1 MANIFF
7 GWELGA
13 NLGHVGKFLPLARAL
28 RARGHRIDWSVA
40 SVAVGEALDAEGFA
54 WRPAPC
60 STELARPGPP
70 LSHADIL
77 LRFGYADA
85 ADLRARVADWRAQMQ
100 ASGARLVLADFA
112 PTALLAART
121 LGLPAMLYSSG
132 FCVPPPVSP
141 APNLRPWLTVP
152 PERLRALE
160 DETLAAINAVLTAHG
175 RPPLD
180 ALWQLF
186 AVAEDSLLGFP
197 ELDHCAARGPARYW
211 GGVPDAGVGLPPL
224 WPDLPGP
231 RLFAYLRRAC
241 AHHEAALAALYELG
255 LPTVVFFPD
264 LAAELETR
272 FAAPHLV
279 FSRAPL
285 DLGATAQAATA
296 AVTYAGMS
304 TATRIL
310 LAGKPQLL
318 LPGHLEQYLFARRVA
333 ELGAGLLI
341 GADGPPAGLAT
352 ALRRIVAEPGFAA
365 AAQVFA
371 RKYAAFPQE
380 TVVANL
386 VRRIEEIIA
395 PSPAG
400 GGPKENP

>member
-40 SVAVGEALDAEGFA
+40 SAAVGEALDAADFA
-54 WRPAPC
+54 WRLAPLG
-60 STELARPGPP
+60 TERPRAGPP
-70 LSHADIL
+70 LSYADIL

-85 ADLRARVADWRAQMQ
+85 AGLRARVADWRAQMQ
-100 ASGARLVLADFA
+100 AGDAQIVLADFA

-141 APNLRPWLTVP
+141 APNLRPWLDVP
-152 PERLRALE
+152 PARLRALE
-160 DETLAAINAVLTAHG
+160 DAALAAINAVLAAHG
-175 RPPLD
+175 RPALD

-186 AVAEDSLLGFP
+186 AVAEDTLLGFP
-197 ELDHCAARGPARYW
+197 ELDHCAARGAARYW
-211 GGVPDAGVGLPPL
+211 GGVPDAGGGVPPP

-241 AHHEAALAALYELG
+241 AHHEAALAALHELA

-264 LAAELETR
+264 LTAELAAR

-279 FSRAPL
+279 FSRPPL
-285 DLGATAQAATA
+285 DLGATARAATA
-296 AVTYAGMS
+296 AITYAGMS

-318 LPGHLEQYLFARRVA
+318 LPGHLEQYLLARRVV
-333 ELGAGLLI
+333 ELGAGLLV
-341 GADGPPAGLAT
+341 GADGPPAGLAA

-380 TVVANL
+380 AVVANL
-386 VRRIEEIIA
+386 VRRIEEIVA
-395 PSPAG
+395 PSPSADAL
-400 GGPKENP
+400 